1 MVGYRDKR
9 GTKCVDVPQGEEGTK
24 FGGVLLDKG
33 GTEVV
38 AVPREKERVE
48 VGGVL

>member
-9 GTKCVDVPQGEEGTK
+9 GTKFVDAPQEEEGTK

-38 AVPREKERVE
+38 AAPREKGRVE
-48 VGGVL
+48 VGEVL